1 LIEIHIPKWKSC
13 GTHQT
18 HKLAHMANGLS
29 RSGASGEVLQ
39 KKEGFAEKRVFCR
52 RNFSRKTLGGKNLI
66 KTPTSLFPAPPV
78 RLLLLSAPVACSARE
93 DNRSQRSGLAGEAM
107 ALQLIST
114 GAAERVHGY
123 PINPGGAVLKYAVI
137 YLWNMGPS
145 SDAHMQNF
153 WSRACND
160 ATQQPLSH
168 LMDIMTAFR

>member
-1 LIEIHIPKWKSC
+1 
-13 GTHQT
+13 
-18 HKLAHMANGLS
+18 
-29 RSGASGEVLQ
+29 
-39 KKEGFAEKRVFCR
+39 
-52 RNFSRKTLGGKNLI
+52 
-66 KTPTSLFPAPPV
+66 
-78 RLLLLSAPVACSARE
+78 
-93 DNRSQRSGLAGEAM
+93 M

-137 YLWNMGPS
+137 DLWNMGPS
-145 SDAHMQNF
+145 SDARMQNF